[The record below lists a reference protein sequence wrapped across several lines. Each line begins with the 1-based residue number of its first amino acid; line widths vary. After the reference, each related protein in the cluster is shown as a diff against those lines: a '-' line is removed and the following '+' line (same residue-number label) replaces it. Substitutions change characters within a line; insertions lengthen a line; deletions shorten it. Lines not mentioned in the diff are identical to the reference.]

1 MSDPWLEIDCG
12 PRVVALQTTCDPE
25 PAPYGSFNLG
35 LHVGDDVGA
44 VVKNRVRLASY
55 FGEEVYFP
63 EQIHGINVVR
73 VDRNSPIIAA
83 DAVVTDQLYCPIG
96 VMTADCLPL
105 LFASQDSIGAVHAG
119 WRGLVSGVLERTL
132 KEFPDPAK
140 VHVWLGPCIG
150 QDAFEV
156 GPEVVDAFV
165 FKNSDW
171 GRYFES
177 VSGSDRSIADLRGI
191 ASDLLENLG
200 VVTIKGLDVCTYSD
214 STRWYSY
221 RRSGVTGRMASCIMR
236 TE

>member
-1 MSDPWLEIDCG
+1 M
-12 PRVVALQTTCDPE
+12 
-25 PAPYGSFNLG
+25 
-35 LHVGDDVGA
+35 
-44 VVKNRVRLASY
+44 
-55 FGEEVYFP
+55 
-63 EQIHGINVVR
+63 
-73 VDRNSPIIAA
+73 
-83 DAVVTDQLYCPIG
+83 
-96 VMTADCLPL
+96 
-105 LFASQDSIGAVHAG
+105 
-119 WRGLVSGVLERTL
+119 SGVLERTL

-171 GRYFES
+171 GRHFES

-200 VVTIKGLDVCTYSD
+200 VVTIKELDVCTYSD
-214 STRWYSY
+214 SKHWYSY

>member
-73 VDRNSPIIAA
+73 VDQNSPVIAA

-96 VMTADCLPL
+96 IMTADCLPL

-119 WRGLVSGVLERTL
+119 WRGLVSGVVERTL
-132 KEFPDPAK
+132 KIFMILPRCASGLAPALAK
-140 VHVWLGPCIG
+140 THLKLG
-150 QDAFEV
+150 Q
-156 GPEVVDAFV
+156 EVVDAFV

-171 GRYFES
+171 DRYFES

-200 VVTIKGLDVCTYSD
+200 VVTIKGLDICTYSD

-236 TE
+236 TG